1 MKEKTRNQIAHLGE
15 IVLSIVKW
23 SVIGILLGVIVGG
36 ISTAFSF
43 CLSKVTWLRTE
54 YRWIVYLLP
63 LGGIV
68 IVGLYRLLNM
78 QDDKGTNTILD
89 SIDKDAD
96 VPVKM
101 APLIFVSTVITHL
114 FGGSAGR
121 EGAALQL
128 GGSLG
133 NLFGRIFKFD
143 KKDIKIFIM
152 TGMSAAFAALFGTP
166 MAAAI
171 FSIESA
177 TVGIM
182 YFSSLLPCVLSAL
195 VASNFSATMGISS
208 ESFPLSYVPEMT
220 IGSGCKVVLL
230 AVLCGLMS
238 VVFCLAMKYVKKY
251 LVKFFGNPFL
261 RIVVVALV
269 FVGITALFGGDDFY
283 GAGIEV
289 IDRAVLEGEAEWY
302 LFIVKTILTALIL
315 GAGFKGGEI
324 VPAFFVG
331 ATLGCT
337 IGHIL
342 GISPSLC
349 AAMGMTAMFCGITNC
364 PISAM
369 LISFELFG
377 FECVPYILITTAISF
392 VCSGYFGIYSSQN
405 IMFSKYKH
413 LTRRKSDD

>member
-89 SIDKDAD
+89 SIDKESE

-101 APLIFVSTVITHL
+101 APLIFVSTIITHL

-152 TGMSAAFAALFGTP
+152 TGMSAAFAALFAVLRSFCILRL
-166 MAAAI
+166 AAVLQASEQYFVSDLVVVKVLPQ
-171 FSIESA
+171 FSQTHSR
-177 TVGIM
+177 
-182 YFSSLLPCVLSAL
+182 FLLSA
-195 VASNFSATMGISS
+195 AS
-208 ESFPLSYVPEMT
+208 
-220 IGSGCKVVLL
+220 C
-230 AVLCGLMS
+230 
-238 VVFCLAMKYVKKY
+238 
-251 LVKFFGNPFL
+251 
-261 RIVVVALV
+261 R
-269 FVGITALFGGDDFY
+269 
-283 GAGIEV
+283 
-289 IDRAVLEGEAEWY
+289 
-302 LFIVKTILTALIL
+302 
-315 GAGFKGGEI
+315 
-324 VPAFFVG
+324 
-331 ATLGCT
+331 
-337 IGHIL
+337 
-342 GISPSLC
+342 
-349 AAMGMTAMFCGITNC
+349 
-364 PISAM
+364 
-369 LISFELFG
+369 
-377 FECVPYILITTAISF
+377 
-392 VCSGYFGIYSSQN
+392 
-405 IMFSKYKH
+405 
-413 LTRRKSDD
+413 